1 MKRVG
6 AGALLGGGLLFVAVA
21 LSGNNHY
28 AGITQAKPNGEDFV
42 VSSPG
47 DAGPGSLRDA
57 ILAADRLSEK
67 ARIVIVSR
75 SITIESALPALVNP
89 HGISIEAGPQAGII
103 DAARQSKGATLQI
116 NSPSST
122 LRGLSIV
129 NAREIAIVVA
139 APAAELDT
147 VTVSNSKTGILLG
160 AAARGCVIRKSFFEH
175 DDTAITAETG
185 VRDVTVVDS
194 VFRANTRAGF
204 WFVGAPD
211 NTAGSS
217 AAPDKGE
224 TSPTYSVRLV
234 GDTFEKNAAGVVVA
248 NRPTLIQAG
257 HFTGNQESAIM
268 ILSGAAR
275 IQDND
280 IRASAGT
287 AISVTDGNAVWVM
300 HNVLDANRA
309 SAIMVRDS
317 QATIEGNK
325 IQENAFGIV
334 TISNRTSD
342 TVIRDNWLSMNSADA
357 ITVIGGSPQVLHNQM
372 LSNGGAGLRILD
384 LVTAQGGLKATPHLD
399 ANVFKDNRI
408 DMPPAGT
415 YKLANANAP

>member
-6 AGALLGGGLLFVAVA
+6 AGALLGGSLLFVAAA

-28 AGITQAKPNGEDFV
+28 AGVTQAKPNGEDFV

-75 SITIESALPALVNP
+75 RITIESALPALVNP

-103 DAARQSKGATLQI
+103 DAARQSKGATLQV

-129 NAREIAIVVA
+129 NAREIAIVVS

-147 VTVSNSKTGILLG
+147 VAVTDSKIAILLG
-160 AAARGCVIRKSFFEH
+160 AAAKGCIIRKSSFEH

-194 VFRANTRAGF
+194 AFRANARAGF
-204 WFVGAPD
+204 WFVGASD
-211 NTAGSS
+211 NAAGSS

-224 TSPTYSVRLV
+224 TSPTYSVRLI

-248 NRPTLIQAG
+248 NRPTLIQG
-257 HFTGNQESAIM
+257 SHFIGNQEAAIM

-280 IRASAGT
+280 IRSSAGT

-300 HNVLDANRA
+300 HNLLDANRA

-317 QATIEGNK
+317 RATIEGNK

-342 TVIRDNWLSMNSADA
+342 TLIRDNWLSKNSADA
-357 ITVIGGSPQVLHNQM
+357 ITVIGGSPQVLRNQM

-384 LVTAQGGLKATPHLD
+384 LVTAQGGLKATPQLD

-415 YKLANANAP
+415 YKLANANPP

>member
-6 AGALLGGGLLFVAVA
+6 AGPLLGGGLLFVAAA
-21 LSGNNHY
+21 LSGRNHY
-28 AGITQAKPNGEDFV
+28 SGVTQAKPSGEDFV

-57 ILAADRLSEK
+57 ILAADRLSER
-67 ARIVIVSR
+67 ARIVIGSR
-75 SITIESALPALVNP
+75 RITIESALPALVNP
-89 HGISIEAGPQAGII
+89 HGISIEAGPHAGII
-103 DAARQSKGATLQI
+103 DAARQSKGVTLQI

-147 VTVSNSKTGILLG
+147 VAVSNSKIGILLG
-160 AAARGCVIRKSFFEH
+160 AAAKGCVIRKSSFEH
-175 DDTAITAETG
+175 EDTAITAETG

-194 VFRANTRAGF
+194 AFRANTRAGF
-204 WFVGAPD
+204 WFVGEPD
-211 NTAGSS
+211 T
-217 AAPDKGE
+217 GE
-224 TSPTYSVRLV
+224 TSPSYSVRLI
-234 GDTFEKNAAGVVVA
+234 GDTFDENAAGVVVA
-248 NRPTLIQAG
+248 NRPTLIQG
-257 HFTGNQESAIM
+257 SHFIGNRESAIM
-268 ILSGAAR
+268 ILGGAAR
-275 IQDND
+275 IQDDD
-280 IRASAGT
+280 IRSSAGT

-334 TISNRTSD
+334 TISNGTSD
-342 TVIRDNWLSMNSADA
+342 TMIRDNWLSKNSADA
-357 ITVIGGSPQVLHNQM
+357 ITVIGGSPQVQHNQM

-384 LVTAQGGLKATPHLD
+384 LVTARGVLKATPHLET
-399 ANVFKDNRI
+399 NVFKDNGI

-415 YKLANANAP
+415 YKLANANVP

>member
-6 AGALLGGGLLFVAVA
+6 AGALLGGGLLFVAAA

-28 AGITQAKPNGEDFV
+28 AGVTQAKPSGEDFV

-67 ARIVIVSR
+67 ARIVIESKR
-75 SITIESALPALVNP
+75 ITIESALPALVNP
-89 HGISIEAGPQAGII
+89 HGISIEAAPQAGII

-139 APAAELDT
+139 APAAELAT
-147 VTVSNSKTGILLG
+147 VAVSNSKIGILLG
-160 AAARGCVIRKSFFEH
+160 AAAKGCVIRKSSFEH

-194 VFRANTRAGF
+194 AFRANTRAGF

-211 NTAGSS
+211 NGAGPS

-224 TSPTYSVRLV
+224 TPTYSVRLV

-248 NRPTLIQAG
+248 NRPTLIQG
-257 HFTGNQESAIM
+257 SHFIGNQESAIM

-280 IRASAGT
+280 IRSSTGT
-287 AISVTDGNAVWVM
+287 AISVTNGNAVWVM

-334 TISNRTSD
+334 TISNGTSD
-342 TVIRDNWLSMNSADA
+342 TLIRDNWLSMNSADA
-357 ITVIGGSPQVLHNQM
+357 ITVIAGSPQVLRNQM

-415 YKLANANAP
+415 YKLANANPP